1 MLKYYCK
8 KQKDGT
14 KFMAT
19 PNQILKDLKF
29 ESTTQLI
36 GFLQKHFTFKV
47 DKETEHVFIIDKSNP
62 DRHRS
67 REYEVKETKSGN
79 FYLSEI

>member
-1 MLKYYCK
+1 
-8 KQKDGT
+8 
-14 KFMAT
+14 MAT

-29 ESTTQLI
+29 TSTTQLI

-47 DKETEHVFIIDKSNP
+47 EKETERIFIVDKSNP
-62 DRHRS
+62 DRYRS
-67 REYEVKETKSGN
+67 REYEVKETKNGN